1 MNKKLYAR
9 GLAGQY
15 FYGASEYLALAL
27 TYRPTPKDIE
37 YVKNVR
43 YGKEKNN
50 YMHTYCRKDL
60 KETRKPLLIYV
71 HGGGWVS
78 GLLEMRSPYLYKWA
92 QKGFFASSLNYSF
105 APQKIFPEAIKELF
119 CAVDHIIDRA
129 DEYNIDTENVVI
141 AGESAGGYFISYIID
156 CINNPQKLKEIG
168 VEFKNAD
175 KINIKVMV
183 SHSGAFVFENLMNPE
198 KKQSK
203 YPDMKMMITAFTGK
217 TMKELREFIKT
228 KEGKLLSPE
237 FDGKFPPSFLVWCSR
252 DPLRYETFD
261 LAEKFKEL
269 GVAYKTF
276 KGDGAVGNHAWTIV
290 TMFKKAR
297 ICLDETFDFALP
309 YFPEYFEKGSDGWK
323 FIKK

>member
-1 MNKKLYAR
+1 MNKKLYLR
-9 GLAGQY
+9 GIAANC
-15 FYGASEYLALAL
+15 FYNATELLALAL
-27 TYRPTPKDIE
+27 TYRPAPKDIE
-37 YVKNVR
+37 YNKNIR

-60 KETRKPLLIYV
+60 KDRKKPLLIYV

-78 GLLEMRSPYLYKWA
+78 GLLEMRSPYIYKWA

-119 CAVDHIIDRA
+119 AAIDHVIDRA

-156 CINNPQKLKEIG
+156 CINNPEKLDLLGIEFRNIG
-168 VEFKNAD
+168 

-203 YPDMKMMITAFTGK
+203 YPDMKMMITTFTGK
-217 TMKELREFIKT
+217 TIKELREFVKT
-228 KEGKLLSPE
+228 KEGQLLSPC
-237 FDGKFPPSFLVWCSR
+237 FDENFPPSFLCWCSR
-252 DPLRYETFD
+252 DPLRFETFD
-261 LAEKFKEL
+261 LVEKFKEL

-276 KGDGAVGNHAWTIV
+276 KGDGAIGNHAWTIV

-309 YFPEYFEKGSDGWK
+309 YLPDYFEKSADGWK